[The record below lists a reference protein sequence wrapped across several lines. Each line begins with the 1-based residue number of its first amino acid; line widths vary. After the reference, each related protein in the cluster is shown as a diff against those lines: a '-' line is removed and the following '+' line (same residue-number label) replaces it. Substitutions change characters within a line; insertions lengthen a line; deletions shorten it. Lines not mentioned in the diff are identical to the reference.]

1 MTDTIENDASAKLAE
16 LEEAYADGADVTL
29 EQVEKARAAAEKA
42 TFRERL
48 KARRERRDAE
58 KAAQAEHDAA
68 VQALETRYAQLVTSD
83 LDDLRQA
90 YAATVKAA
98 GDFWRQLQEYDAE
111 RKTVAG
117 WEKELGIESLS
128 VGDRRYLRGSVEQYF
143 DWALQEGKTGLPPAR
158 TNATGVPIPENDS
171 RHVHVLHTPER
182 AEELT
187 ALGKV
192 RRERHLELEAQRRA
206 ERERRAEEERR
217 YEQEIERQRM
227 RKAGYR
233 V

>member
-1 MTDTIENDASAKLAE
+1 MTETTNPSATLEE
-16 LEEAYADGADVTL
+16 LEEAYAEGAPGVTI

-42 TFRERL
+42 SFRDRL

-68 VQALETRYAQLVTSD
+68 VKALEARYAELVAGN
-83 LDDLRQA
+83 LDELRQA
-90 YAATVKAA
+90 YAATVKAV

-111 RKTVAG
+111 RASIASK
-117 WEKELGIESLS
+117 EKALGIESLS
-128 VGDRRYLRGSVEQYF
+128 DGDRRYLRGGAERYF
-143 DWALQEGKTGLPPAR
+143 DWALQEGKTGLPPVR
-158 TNATGVPIPENDS
+158 TNATAVATPENDD
-171 RHVHVLHTPER
+171 RYVHQLHTLER

-187 ALGKV
+187 ALGKA
-192 RRERHLELEAQRRA
+192 RREQLLEREAEKRA

-217 YEQEIERQRM
+217 YEQDFERQQM
-227 RKAGYR
+227 KKAGYR